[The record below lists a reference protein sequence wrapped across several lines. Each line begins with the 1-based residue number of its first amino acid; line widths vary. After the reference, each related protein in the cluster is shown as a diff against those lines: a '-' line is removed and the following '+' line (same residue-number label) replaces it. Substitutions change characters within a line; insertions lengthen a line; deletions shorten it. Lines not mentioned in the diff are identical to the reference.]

1 MLLSTKREVKF
12 GGPRSSQEF
21 NDWAQKVVED
31 LYHLYQIVV
40 KNDQALPEDYL
51 ALTLENVALQQR
63 ISELESQLAS
73 LSQAVGTGNKV
84 LYRFFSDPSGIIY
97 PSERAAEVE
106 AQFGV
111 AHGSVRSRV
120 SKVFLVDE
128 AGNPHLPAETKVRAY
143 VSTSPI
149 PVPDLSGA
157 ELIADDTAALRG
169 AVDGNRRTYWL
180 QEVRKDNTVSQL
192 YVAIHLQLP
201 PVYAHQLVNTLTIR
215 PLPPYQMSLLDVWL
229 KGPGEW
235 FRPSTYPMRS
245 DPGFVGPME
254 KHKLGDIRISFP
266 ESDVLECIVYFS
278 QPFWFNGDG
287 GRIFPIGL
295 RELNLELVRYHSTSS
310 LRIPFT
316 IPSPDVSFEEITGID
331 VGLSFA
337 SPSGPDQVTATL
349 LVNGSPYDLHTQLP
363 ALTKTV
369 EVELTFRVP
378 DASPLVEYVAL
389 HYLYA

>member
-1 MLLSTKREVKF
+1 
-12 GGPRSSQEF
+12 
-21 NDWAQKVVED
+21 
-31 LYHLYQIVV
+31 
-40 KNDQALPEDYL
+40 
-51 ALTLENVALQQR
+51 
-63 ISELESQLAS
+63 
-73 LSQAVGTGNKV
+73 
-84 LYRFFSDPSGIIY
+84 
-97 PSERAAEVE
+97 
-106 AQFGV
+106 
-111 AHGSVRSRV
+111 
-120 SKVFLVDE
+120 
-128 AGNPHLPAETKVRAY
+128 
-143 VSTSPI
+143 
-149 PVPDLSGA
+149 
-157 ELIADDTAALRG
+157 
-169 AVDGNRRTYWL
+169 
-180 QEVRKDNTVSQL
+180 
-192 YVAIHLQLP
+192 
-201 PVYAHQLVNTLTIR
+201 
-215 PLPPYQMSLLDVWL
+215 
-229 KGPGEW
+229 W